1 MLLVLDMGNTNIT
14 LGVFEGKRLLLQS
27 RIATERT
34 KMEDQYAVEL
44 MDLLRLYRLEAT
56 AFSGAILSSVVP
68 PLNHALCGAVKKATG
83 LTPLLVGPGTKT
95 GINIRI
101 DNPATLGADL
111 LVGAVAAVEA
121 VGTPCIVW
129 DLGTATTVSV
139 VDKDGAY
146 RGGAIMPG
154 IGTALQSLA
163 ASTSLLP
170 QISVDAPAR
179 VIGTDTI
186 ACLQSGAVFGNAS
199 LMDGM
204 NARIQQELGY
214 DAPVVVT
221 GGLGREI
228 AAQCRTPV
236 RYIGEL
242 LLDGL
247 RLIYEKNQKH

>member
-14 LGVFEGKRLLLQS
+14 LGVFEGKKLLLQS
-27 RIATERT
+27 RIATDRT

-44 MDLLRLYRLEAT
+44 MDLLRLYKLEVA
-56 AFSGAILSSVVP
+56 AFTGAILSSVVP

-95 GINIRI
+95 GLNIRI
-101 DNPATLGADL
+101 DNPSTLGADL

-121 VGTPCIVW
+121 VGYPCIVW

-139 VDKDGAY
+139 VDKDGAF
-146 RGGAIMPG
+146 RGGAIIPG
-154 IGTALQSLA
+154 IQTALGALA
-163 ASTSLLP
+163 AGTSLLP
-170 QISVDAPAR
+170 QISVDAPDK
-179 VIGTDTI
+179 VIGSNTI
-186 ACLQSGAVFGNAS
+186 ACLQSGAVYGNAAM
-199 LMDGM
+199 MDGM
-204 NARIQQELGY
+204 NARIVEELGY

-228 AAQCRTPV
+228 APQCRTQV
-236 RYIGEL
+236 QYISEL

-247 RLIYEKNQKH
+247 RIIYEKNKK

>member
-14 LGVFEGKRLLLQS
+14 LGVFEGKKLLLQS
-27 RIATERT
+27 RIATDRT

-44 MDLLRLYRLEAT
+44 MDLLRLYKLEVT
-56 AFSGAILSSVVP
+56 AFTGAILSSVVP
-68 PLNHALCGAVKKATG
+68 PLNHALCSAVKKATG
-83 LTPLLVGPGTKT
+83 LIPLLVGPGTKT
-95 GINIRI
+95 GLNIRI

-121 VGTPCIVW
+121 VGYPCIVW

-154 IGTALQSLA
+154 IQTALGALA
-163 ASTSLLP
+163 AGTSLLP
-170 QISVDAPAR
+170 QISVDAPDK
-179 VIGTDTI
+179 VIGSNTI
-186 ACLQSGAVFGNAS
+186 SCLQSGAVYGNAA
-199 LMDGM
+199 LIDGM
-204 NARIQQELGY
+204 NARIVEELGY

-228 AAQCRTPV
+228 APQCRSKV
-236 RYIGEL
+236 QYVGEL

-247 RLIYEKNQKH
+247 RIIYEKNQK